1 MLKTIPGLAR
11 ELSVS
16 DATVRRY
23 ITNFSQFFESQ
34 KVNGWDHYD
43 VDRSLKILRR
53 INEVSAAGRRRGEVL
68 KKLLAEFEVI
78 VNQEDTIPI
87 RGEVEVIELG
97 PRSLTVLGSIAE
109 ALSNLADKLGPADQ
123 RHCDPNVSDS

>member
-11 ELSVS
+11 DLSVS

-23 ITNFSQFFESQ
+23 ITNFPQFFESQ

-53 INEVSAAGRRRGEVL
+53 INEVSAAGQRRGEVL

-78 VNQEDTIPI
+78 VDQEDTIPI
-87 RGEVEVIELG
+87 RGEVIELG
-97 PRSLTVLGSIAE
+97 PRSLSVLGSIAE
-109 ALSNLADKLGPADQ
+109 ALSNLADKIGPADQ
-123 RHCDPNVSDS
+123 RRCDPKATDS

>member
-53 INEVSAAGRRRGEVL
+53 INEVSAAGQRRGEVL

-87 RGEVEVIELG
+87 RGEVIELG

-109 ALSNLADKLGPADQ
+109 ALSNLVDKLDPADQ

>member
-23 ITNFSQFFESQ
+23 ITNFPQFFESQ

-53 INEVSAAGRRRGEVL
+53 INEVSAAGQRSGVVL
-68 KKLLAEFEVI
+68 KKLLAEFKVV

-87 RGEVEVIELG
+87 RDDVFEFG
-97 PRSLTVLGSIAE
+97 PRSMSVLESIVG
-109 ALSNLADKLGPADQ
+109 ALSNLADKIGQADQ
-123 RHCDPNVSDS
+123 RRCNRKATDS